1 MARKKQFNPKSEYVR
16 YDKNSKLWIEVRKRN
31 YLYWCKY
38 LQICINREYDIDE
51 SKYKGW
57 DLDGIRDLHFDTWWK
72 NHWEDLFGF
81 EREQKT
87 LKKIT
92 EPKFTVSTS
101 RIKTNY
107 IRLSLLVNNNIDYGT
122 NFEISEKIHIE
133 ESLKRYPT
141 LFHQPHEIMVASDT
155 RGKSVRLKE
164 YDKIYIT
171 EVISRLKKRSKKI
184 IKNVGDGVFP

>member
-1 MARKKQFNPKSEYVR
+1 MGRKKQFNPKSEYVR

-38 LQICINREYDIDE
+38 LQICINR
-51 SKYKGW
+51 
-57 DLDGIRDLHFDTWWK
+57 FDTWWK

-87 LKKIT
+87 LKKLT
-92 EPKFTVSTS
+92 EPKFTLSTS

-107 IRLSLLVNNNIDYGT
+107 IRLSLLVFENINYGT

-133 ESLKRYPT
+133 ESIKRYPT
-141 LFHQPHEIMVASDT
+141 LFHYPDQEGFYNRT
-155 RGKSVRLKE
+155 
-164 YDKIYIT
+164 YII
-171 EVISRLKKRSKKI
+171 EVISRLKKKSKAI
-184 IKNVGDGVFP
+184 MKNVGVGVFP